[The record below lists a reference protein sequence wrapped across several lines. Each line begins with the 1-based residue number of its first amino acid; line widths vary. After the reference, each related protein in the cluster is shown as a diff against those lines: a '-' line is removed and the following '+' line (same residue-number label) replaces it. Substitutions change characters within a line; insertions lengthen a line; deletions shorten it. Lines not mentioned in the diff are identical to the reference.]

1 MDEREYKSERSK
13 LAPVPCV
20 FEKSILA
27 LRTQCIKS
35 TKKNIGEREVVLCSS
50 EHASARCND
59 WLKVLRKKA
68 QFSLH
73 IADQTSVLPHSK
85 EMKVQVGG
93 ILGLYKLLDLEPFE
107 DAQLDI
113 FRALEACSGRVSSFD
128 DMPFEEIIREVAH
141 IRLR

>member
-1 MDEREYKSERSK
+1 MDEREYKSLRSK
-13 LAPVPCV
+13 LIPIPCV

-27 LRTQCIKS
+27 LRTQCLKS
-35 TKKNIGEREVVLCSS
+35 TKKNIAEREVVLCSS

-59 WLKVLRKKA
+59 WLKVLRQKA

-93 ILGLYKLLDLEPFE
+93 ILGLYKLLELEPCE
-107 DAQLDI
+107 DVQLDI
-113 FRALEACSGRVSSFD
+113 FRALEACSGRISSFD

-141 IRLR
+141 FRLR